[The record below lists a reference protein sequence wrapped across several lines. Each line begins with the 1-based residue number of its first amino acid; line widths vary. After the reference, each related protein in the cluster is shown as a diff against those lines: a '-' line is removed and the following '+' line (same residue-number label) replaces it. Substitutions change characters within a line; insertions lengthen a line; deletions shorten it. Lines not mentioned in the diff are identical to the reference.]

1 MLKMIVPI
9 ANSITLTK
17 FGGKQFE
24 TLPKPIET
32 KILADVLDGNGY
44 ENYCEIED
52 PQKAIEKLLNSPK
65 DLSIVVTGSFYFLSE
80 FSNYFK

>member
-32 KILADVLDGNGY
+32 KILANTLKEFGF
-44 ENYCEIED
+44 ENYCEIEE
-52 PQKAIEKLLNSPK
+52 PQKAIEKLLNIPN
-65 DLSIVVTGSFYFLSE
+65 DLPIVVTGSFYFLSE